1 MQFSDAGLNYAYL
14 TNKVMLLISF
24 SSLRLFSDFSV
35 GRITFPL
42 NCSLTSICNEAHLI
56 DFYSGFIYFL
66 QFRNPVKDS
75 SFTVGKIKYRTN
87 WNNL

>member
-1 MQFSDAGLNYAYL
+1 MRIL
-14 TNKVMLLISF
+14 TDKVMLFISLVLCVFFLI
-24 SSLRLFSDFSV
+24 FSV

-42 NCSLTSICNEAHLI
+42 HCSLTSICNEAHLI

-66 QFRNPVKDS
+66 QFQNPVKDS